1 MKKPVKKLVSLLLA
15 LSLLLGCASALA
27 EDTYPA
33 EKVSYN
39 VWIRMRPMNGN
50 ADDME
55 IFKLMEE
62 KTNVHLN
69 FEQIPQADWEE
80 KILQNLNGGKDL
92 PDAYYSGYSLNSTQ
106 LLFYAGQG
114 LLLPLNDLIE
124 QYMPNFKAK
133 LEAHPEVKA
142 AITAPD
148 GNIYSL
154 PFCRFDGLTGQIPSN
169 MFINKVWL
177 DKLNLSVPTTVEELE
192 TVLTAFKENDCNGDG
207 NPNDEIPMTF
217 KFEGSQRDL
226 GGLFG
231 MFGYADNLYGGQHHF
246 CVDDGKVI
254 FTPATEG
261 YKKGCAYLYEHFFSK
276 GLIDL
281 EGFTMDKATYNAQ
294 NQGELANIGAYFSWN
309 IFDLGQAHM
318 DEYVPMAPLLG
329 PDGTTSWGYVT
340 SSGIETVGLVLTKD
354 CKDPANLIKWADLTY
369 DDFYGMQLEY
379 GCIGTNLVELPEGDP
394 SGYKYDYV
402 REYPDGMT
410 YDEFLFG
417 NTYPDSCLALF
428 RDFYDTVLPMPDS
441 AKAKDK
447 INNEMY
453 LPVATTRYYPTL
465 LFSAED
471 NDRINEIAP
480 DIIGKAEEMRAEWL
494 ARGGV
499 DEQWDDYIA
508 TLNAMGLQEYID
520 IYQKTY
526 DTAYG
531 K

>member
-27 EDTYPA
+27 GDTYPA

-261 YKKGCAYLYEHFFSK
+261 YRKGCAYLYEHFFSK

>member
-1 MKKPVKKLVSLLLA
+1 MKKLVSLLLA
-15 LSLLLGCASALA
+15 LALLMACAASFA
-27 EDTYPA
+27 EDYYPA

-39 VWIRMRPMNGN
+39 VWIRMRPMNGD
-50 ADDME
+50 ADEME
-55 IFKLMEE
+55 IFKIMEE

-80 KILQNLNGGKDL
+80 KVLLTLNGGVDL
-92 PDAYYSGYSLNSTQ
+92 PDALYSGYSLTSTQ
-106 LLFYAGQG
+106 LLKFGGEG
-114 LLLPLNDLIE
+114 LLMPLNDLIE

-177 DKLNLSVPTTVEELE
+177 DKLNLEVPKTIDDLE
-192 TVLTAFKENDCNGDG
+192 KVLTAFKENDCNGNGD
-207 NPNDEIPMTF
+207 PNDEIPMTF

-261 YKKGCAYLYEHFFSK
+261 YKKACSYLYEHFFSK

-294 NQGELANIGAYFSWN
+294 NQGEVANIGSYFSWN
-309 IFDLGQAHM
+309 IFDLGSAHM
-318 DEYVPMAPLLG
+318 DEYVAMAPLLG
-329 PDGTTSWGYVT
+329 PDGTTSWGYVS

-354 CKDPANLIKWADLTY
+354 CKDPVNLIKWADLTY

-379 GCIGTNLVELPEGDP
+379 GCIGTNIVELPEGDP
-394 SGYKYDYV
+394 SGFKYDYV
-402 REYPDGMT
+402 REYPEGKT

-447 INNEMY
+447 INSEMY
-453 LPVATTRYYPTL
+453 LPVATTIYYPTL
-465 LFSAED
+465 LFSSED
-471 NDRINEIAP
+471 NERIADIGS
-480 DIIGKAEEMRAEWL
+480 DIIALAEEKRAEWL

-499 DEQWDDYIA
+499 EEQWDEYLK
-508 TLNAMGLQEYID
+508 TLDAMGLQEYTE

-526 DTAYG
+526 DIAYG

>member
-1 MKKPVKKLVSLLLA
+1 MKKLVSLLLA
-15 LSLLLGCASALA
+15 LSLLLGCAAALA
-27 EDTYPA
+27 GDYYPA

-55 IFKLMEE
+55 IFKIMEE

-309 IFDLGQAHM
+309 IFDLGSVHM

-354 CKDPANLIKWADLTY
+354 CKDPVNLIKWADLTY

-379 GCIGTNLVELPEGDP
+379 GCIGTNIVELPEGDP

-428 RDFYDTVLPMPDS
+428 RDFYETILPMPDS

-499 DEQWDDYIA
+499 EDQWDDYLA

-526 DTAYG
+526 DNAYG

>member
-1 MKKPVKKLVSLLLA
+1 MKKLVSLFLA
-15 LSLLLGCASALA
+15 LALLMTCAAALA
-27 EDTYPA
+27 EDYYPA

-55 IFKLMEE
+55 IFRIMEE

-80 KILQNLNGGKDL
+80 KILQNLNGGVDL

-177 DKLNLSVPTTVEELE
+177 DKLGLEVPKTIDDLE
-192 TVLTAFKENDCNGDG
+192 KVLTAFKENDCNGNGD
-207 NPNDEIPMTF
+207 PNDEIPMTF

-261 YKKGCAYLYEHFFSK
+261 YKKACAYLYEHFFSK
-276 GLIDL
+276 GLIDQ

-294 NQGELANIGAYFSWN
+294 NQGEIANIGSYFSWN
-309 IFDLGQAHM
+309 IFDLGQAHK

-329 PDGTTSWGYVT
+329 PDGTTSWGYVS

-354 CKDPANLIKWADLTY
+354 CKDPVNLIKWADLTY

-379 GCIGTNLVELPEGDP
+379 GCIGTNIVELPESDE
-394 SGYKYDYV
+394 SGFKYDYV

-453 LPVATTRYYPTL
+453 LPVATTMYYPTL
-465 LFSAED
+465 LFSEED
-471 NDRINEIAP
+471 NTRINDISV
-480 DIIGKAEEMRAEWL
+480 DIIGLAEEKRAEWL

-499 DEQWDDYIA
+499 EEQWDEYIA
-508 TLNAMGLQEYID
+508 TLENMGLQEYID

-526 DTAYG
+526 DNAYG
-531 K
+531 D

>member
-1 MKKPVKKLVSLLLA
+1 MKKLVSLLLA

-27 EDTYPA
+27 GDYYPA

-55 IFKLMEE
+55 IFKIMEE

-133 LEAHPEVKA
+133 LEAHPVVKA

-309 IFDLGQAHM
+309 IFDLGSVHM

-354 CKDPANLIKWADLTY
+354 CKDPVNLIKWADLTY

-379 GCIGTNLVELPEGDP
+379 GCIGTNIVELPEGDP

-428 RDFYDTVLPMPDS
+428 RDFYETILPMPDS

-499 DEQWDDYIA
+499 EDQWDDYLA

-526 DTAYG
+526 DNAYG

>member
-1 MKKPVKKLVSLLLA
+1 MKKLVSLLLA
-15 LSLLLGCASALA
+15 LALMMSCAAVLA
-27 EDTYPA
+27 EDYYPA

-55 IFKLMEE
+55 IFKIMEE

-80 KILQNLNGGKDL
+80 KVLLTLNGGVDL
-92 PDAYYSGYSLNSTQ
+92 PDALYSGYSLTSTQ
-106 LLFYAGQG
+106 LLQFGGQG

-177 DKLNLSVPTTVEELE
+177 DKLNLEVPTTIDELE
-192 TVLTAFKENDCNGDG
+192 TVLTAFKENDCNGNGD
-207 NPNDEIPMTF
+207 PNDEIPMTF

-254 FTPATEG
+254 LTPATEG
-261 YKKGCAYLYEHFFSK
+261 YKKACAYLHEHFFAK
-276 GLIDL
+276 GLIDQ

-294 NQGELANIGAYFSWN
+294 NQGEVANIGAYFSWN
-309 IFDLGQAHM
+309 IFDLGSAHM
-318 DEYVPMAPLLG
+318 DEYVAMAPLLG

-354 CKDPANLIKWADLTY
+354 CKDPVNLIKWADLTY

-379 GCIGTNLVELPEGDP
+379 GCIGTNIVELPADDP
-394 SGYKYDYV
+394 SGFKYDYV

-453 LPVATTRYYPTL
+453 LPVATTKYYPTL

-471 NDRINEIAP
+471 NDRINDIGT
-480 DIIGKAEEMRAEWL
+480 DIISLIEEKRAEWL

-499 DEQWDDYIA
+499 DEQWDEYIA
-508 TLNAMGLQEYID
+508 TLEAMGMQEYID

>member
-1 MKKPVKKLVSLLLA
+1 MKKL
-15 LSLLLGCASALA
+15 LSLLLCAAMLLSCAGA
-27 EDTYPA
+27 FAADYPA

-39 VWIRMRPMNGN
+39 VWIRMRPMNGD
-50 ADDME
+50 AEKMD
-55 IFKLMEE
+55 IFRIMEE

-69 FEQIPQADWEE
+69 FEQIPQADWSE
-80 KILQNLNGGKDL
+80 KVTLALNANRGL
-92 PDAYYSGYSLNSTQ
+92 PDALYSGYALKSPDLVYYGDQ
-106 LLFYAGQG
+106 GMLLA
-114 LLLPLNDLIE
+114 LNDYIDE
-124 QYMPNFKAK
+124 YMPNFKAK
-133 LEAHPEVKA
+133 LEAHPEVRA

-261 YKKGCAYLYEHFFSK
+261 YRKGCAYLYEHFFSK

>member
-27 EDTYPA
+27 GDDYPA

-261 YKKGCAYLYEHFFSK
+261 YRKGCAYLYEHFFSK

>member
-1 MKKPVKKLVSLLLA
+1 MKKLLSLLLA
-15 LSLLLGCASALA
+15 LALVMSCAAALA
-27 EDTYPA
+27 EDYYPA

-39 VWIRMRPMNGN
+39 VWIRMRPMNGD
-50 ADDME
+50 ADQME
-55 IFKLMEE
+55 IFKIMEE

-80 KILQNLNGGKDL
+80 KVLLTLNGGVDL
-92 PDAYYSGYSLNSTQ
+92 PDALYSGYSLTSTQ
-106 LLFYAGQG
+106 LLQFGGQG
-114 LLLPLNDLIE
+114 LLLPLNDLID

-177 DKLNLSVPTTVEELE
+177 DKLGLEVPTTIEELE
-192 TVLTAFKENDCNGDG
+192 TVLTAFKENDCNGNGD
-207 NPNDEIPMTF
+207 PDDEIPMTF

-254 FTPATEG
+254 YTPATEG
-261 YKKGCAYLYEHFFSK
+261 YKNACAYLYEHFFSK
-276 GLIDL
+276 GLIDQ

-294 NQGELANIGAYFSWN
+294 NQGEIANIGSYFSWN
-309 IFDLGQAHM
+309 IFDLGSVHM
-318 DEYVPMAPLLG
+318 DEYVPMAPLKG

-354 CKDPANLIKWADLTY
+354 CQDPVNLIKWADLCY

-379 GCIGTNLVELPEGDP
+379 GCIGTNLIDNGD
-394 SGYKYDYV
+394 GTYDYV

-417 NTYPDSCLALF
+417 NTYPDACLALF
-428 RDFYDTVLPMPDS
+428 RDFYETTLPMPDS

-453 LPVATTRYYPTL
+453 LPVATTYYYPTL

-471 NDRINEIAP
+471 NDRIADIGS
-480 DIIGKAEEMRAEWL
+480 DIIAYNEEKRAEWL

-499 DEQWDDYIA
+499 EEQWDEYLAQLD
-508 TLNAMGLQEYID
+508 AMGLQEYIE
-520 IYQKTY
+520 IYQRTY
-526 DTAYG
+526 DNAYG

>member
-1 MKKPVKKLVSLLLA
+1 MKKL
-15 LSLLLGCASALA
+15 LSLLLCAALLLSCAGAFAA
-27 EDTYPA
+27 EYPA

-39 VWIRMRPMNGN
+39 VWIRMRPMNGD
-50 ADDME
+50 AEKMD
-55 IFKLMEE
+55 IFRIMEE

-69 FEQIPQADWEE
+69 FEQIPQADWSE
-80 KILQNLNGGKDL
+80 KVTLALNANVDL
-92 PDAYYSGYSLNSTQ
+92 PDALYSGYSLTSTE
-106 LLFYAGQG
+106 LVTYGSQG
-114 LLLPLNDLIE
+114 LLLALNDYID

-133 LEAHPEVKA
+133 LEAHPEVRA

-177 DKLNLSVPTTVEELE
+177 DKLGLQVPTTIDELE
-192 TVLTAFKENDCNGDG
+192 TVLTAFKENDCNGNGD
-207 NPNDEIPMTF
+207 PNDEKPMTF

-231 MFGYADNLYGGQHHF
+231 MFGYADNLYTGQHHF

-254 FTPATEG
+254 YTPVTEG
-261 YKKGCAYLYEHFFSK
+261 YKKACSYLYEHFFSK

-294 NQGELANIGAYFSWN
+294 NQGEVANIGSYFSWN
-309 IFDLGQAHM
+309 IFDLGSVHM
-318 DEYVPMAPLLG
+318 DEYVPMAPLKG
-329 PDGTTSWGYVT
+329 PDGTTSWGYVS
-340 SSGIETVGLVLTKD
+340 SSGIEPVGLVLTNA
-354 CKDPANLIKWADLTY
+354 CKDPVNLLKWADLTY
-369 DDFYGMQLEY
+369 DDWYGMQLEY
-379 GCIGTNLVELPEGDP
+379 GCIGLNLVDNGNGTFSYAETPE
-394 SGYKYDYV
+394 
-402 REYPDGMT
+402 GMT

-428 RDFYDTVLPMPDS
+428 REFYETTLPMPDS

-447 INNEMY
+447 INSEMY
-453 LPVATTRYYPTL
+453 LPVATTIYYPTL
-465 LFSAED
+465 LFSTED
-471 NDRINEIAP
+471 NDRIALIGS
-480 DIIGKAEEMRAEWL
+480 DIIAYNEKMRAKWL
-494 ARGGV
+494 AYGGV
-499 DEQWDDYIA
+499 DEEWDEYIA
-508 TLNAMGLQEYID
+508 KLNSMGLQEYID

>member
-1 MKKPVKKLVSLLLA
+1 MKKLVSLLLA
-15 LSLLLGCASALA
+15 LALLLTCAASLA
-27 EDTYPA
+27 EDYYPA

-39 VWIRMRPMNGN
+39 VWIRMRPMNGD
-50 ADDME
+50 ADQME
-55 IFKLMEE
+55 IFKIMED

-80 KILQNLNGGKDL
+80 KVLLTLNGGVDL
-92 PDAYYSGYSLNSTQ
+92 PDALYSGYSLTSTQ
-106 LLFYAGQG
+106 LLQFGGQG
-114 LLLPLNDLIE
+114 VLLPLNDLIE

-177 DKLNLSVPTTVEELE
+177 DKLNLEVPKTIDDLE
-192 TVLTAFKENDCNGDG
+192 KVLTAFKENDCNGNGD
-207 NPNDEIPMTF
+207 PDDEIPMTF

-261 YKKGCAYLYEHFFSK
+261 YKKACSYLYEHFFSK

-294 NQGELANIGAYFSWN
+294 NQGEVANIGSYFSWN
-309 IFDLGQAHM
+309 IFDLGSVHM

-340 SSGIETVGLVLTKD
+340 SSGIETVGLVLTRD
-354 CKDPANLIKWADLTY
+354 CKDPVNLIKWADLTY
-369 DDFYGMQLEY
+369 DDYYGMQLEY
-379 GCIGTNLVELPEGDP
+379 GCIGTNIVELPEGDP
-394 SGYKYDYV
+394 SGFKYDYV

-447 INNEMY
+447 INSEMY
-453 LPVATTRYYPTL
+453 LPVATTKYYPTL

-471 NDRINEIAP
+471 NDRIADIGA
-480 DIIGKAEEMRAEWL
+480 DIIALAEEKRAEWL

-499 DEQWDDYIA
+499 DEQWDEYIA
-508 TLNAMGLQEYID
+508 TLENMGLQEYTE

-526 DTAYG
+526 DIAYG